1 MSSPDSPSL
10 QLPIITSVPTLEY
23 FQQLMENNPG
33 LIVIKLGAPWCGPC
47 QVIEPDVKALFAAMP
62 SNVQCLSINID
73 DNVDMYSFL
82 KKKRVVNGVPA
93 ILCYKRGNMSCVPDD
108 YMIGANKERIVQLRD
123 RCIESAIR
131 IAHQ

>member
-1 MSSPDSPSL
+1 MSTL
-10 QLPIITSVPTLEY
+10 QLPIITSIPTLEY
-23 FQQLMENNPG
+23 FQELMENNPG

-47 QVIEPDVKALFAAMP
+47 QVIEPDVNELFAAMP

-73 DNVDMYSFL
+73 DNVEFYSFL

-93 ILCYKRGNMSCVPDD
+93 IICYKRGNTSNVPND
-108 YMIGANKERIVQLRD
+108 YAIGANRD
-123 RCIESAIR
+123 RIADLRKRCLEAAVQ